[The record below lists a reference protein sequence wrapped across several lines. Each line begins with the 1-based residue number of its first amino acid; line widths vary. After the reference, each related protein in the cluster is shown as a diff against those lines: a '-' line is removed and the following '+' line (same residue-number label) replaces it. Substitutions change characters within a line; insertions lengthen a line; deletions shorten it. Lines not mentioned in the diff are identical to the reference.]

1 MVAVSL
7 GTETDGSI
15 ICPADVNSVVGFKP
29 TVGLT
34 NRAGVIPISPRQ
46 DSVGSVLDAVY
57 VLDAIVGFDPRDCE
71 ATKEASKFIPVGGY
85 KQFLNK
91 DGLARKRLGVVR
103 NPFSG
108 FYKGSTAISAFEAHL
123 TVAHPSIWQLRGT
136 LGARGINTYESG
148 ESTALLAEFK
158 LNINEYL
165 KELTNSPVRS
175 LADIIA
181 FNLNNS
187 DLEKTDE
194 YGQEVFIAAEM
205 TNGIGKQERMAMEM
219 MANLSQDGFEKL
231 MMENKLDATVTLGSG
246 MATVLAIGGLK
257 GMEPKLIEVAYG
269 FEQATKIRRP
279 PTSPNNLLCPN
290 EAIRGSGEE
299 RPSSSLLIELR
310 LAFSETH
317 FEIFKVSVLQEAA
330 RFTPMG
336 VYSGDVLL
344 LCGSSPCGFAGSNI
358 QDIQWAFSQNKL
370 TSRQL
375 VDFYLHQIEALNPE
389 LRSVIEVNPDA
400 REQADKA
407 DAEIKKQEG
416 VGGVAWHTSVA
427 EGHGDAAVVERLRKA
442 GAVILGKASMS
453 EWYQFRSLKLE
464 TAGVQGVDRNPYV
477 ASGEPC
483 GSSSGSAVS
492 VAANMV
498 AVSLGTET
506 DGSIICQLIPI
517 CRSVLDAVYVLDAIV
532 GFDPRD
538 GEATKEASKFIPVG
552 GYKQFLNKD
561 GIAGKRLGVVRNPFS
576 GFYNRSTAIS
586 AFEAHL
592 TVLRQRGAI
601 LVDNLEIEN
610 VDIILNP
617 YESGESTVLLAE
629 FKLNI
634 NEYLKELTN
643 SPVRSLADII
653 AFNLNNSDLE
663 KTDENGQEVFIAAEM
678 TNGIG
683 RAREDGNGDDGKS
696 VS

>member
-1 MVAVSL
+1 MDTMV
-7 GTETDGSI
+7 
-15 ICPADVNSVVGFKP
+15 
-29 TVGLT
+29 
-34 NRAGVIPISPRQ
+34 
-46 DSVGSVLDAVY
+46 
-57 VLDAIVGFDPRDCE
+57 
-71 ATKEASKFIPVGGY
+71 
-85 KQFLNK
+85 
-91 DGLARKRLGVVR
+91 
-103 NPFSG
+103 
-108 FYKGSTAISAFEAHL
+108 
-123 TVAHPSIWQLRGT
+123 
-136 LGARGINTYESG
+136 
-148 ESTALLAEFK
+148 
-158 LNINEYL
+158 
-165 KELTNSPVRS
+165 
-175 LADIIA
+175 
-181 FNLNNS
+181 
-187 DLEKTDE
+187 
-194 YGQEVFIAAEM
+194 
-205 TNGIGKQERMAMEM
+205 MAMAFKM
-219 MANLSQDGFEKL
+219 LSL
-231 MMENKLDATVTLGSG
+231 
-246 MATVLAIGGLK
+246 
-257 GMEPKLIEVAYG
+257 
-269 FEQATKIRRP
+269 
-279 PTSPNNLLCPN
+279 
-290 EAIRGSGEE
+290 
-299 RPSSSLLIELR
+299 
-310 LAFSETH
+310 
-317 FEIFKVSVLQEAA
+317 
-330 RFTPMG
+330 
-336 VYSGDVLL
+336 LL
-344 LCGSSPCGFAGSNI
+344 LCGFFFSNSFVIEEANI

-407 DAEIKKQEG
+407 DAEIKSKKELG
-416 VGGVAWHTSVA
+416 ELHGIPVLLKDSINTKDKLNTTAGSYALLGA
-427 EGHGDAAVVERLRKA
+427 EVSGDAAVVERLRKA

-453 EWYQFRSLKLE
+453 EWYQFRSLK
-464 TAGVQGVDRNPYV
+464 TRNGWCPRSGQGVNPYV

-506 DGSIICQLIPI
+506 DGSIICPADVNSVVGFKPTVGLTSRTGVIPISPRQDSVGRINYESRACSIYIIDQRFLYHRPI

-617 YESGESTVLLAE
+617 YESGESTALLAE

-634 NEYLKELTN
+634 NEYLKELTH
-643 SPVRSLADII
+643 SPVRSLAGII

-683 RAREDGNGDDGKS
+683 KQERMAMEMMANLSRDGFEKLMMENELDATVTLGSAWPLYWPLEVTPELVFQLGMMEMECPLAYVLED
-696 VS
+696 

>member
-1 MVAVSL
+1 
-7 GTETDGSI
+7 
-15 ICPADVNSVVGFKP
+15 
-29 TVGLT
+29 
-34 NRAGVIPISPRQ
+34 
-46 DSVGSVLDAVY
+46 
-57 VLDAIVGFDPRDCE
+57 
-71 ATKEASKFIPVGGY
+71 
-85 KQFLNK
+85 
-91 DGLARKRLGVVR
+91 
-103 NPFSG
+103 
-108 FYKGSTAISAFEAHL
+108 
-123 TVAHPSIWQLRGT
+123 
-136 LGARGINTYESG
+136 
-148 ESTALLAEFK
+148 
-158 LNINEYL
+158 
-165 KELTNSPVRS
+165 
-175 LADIIA
+175 
-181 FNLNNS
+181 
-187 DLEKTDE
+187 
-194 YGQEVFIAAEM
+194 
-205 TNGIGKQERMAMEM
+205 MAMAFKM
-219 MANLSQDGFEKL
+219 LSL
-231 MMENKLDATVTLGSG
+231 
-246 MATVLAIGGLK
+246 
-257 GMEPKLIEVAYG
+257 
-269 FEQATKIRRP
+269 
-279 PTSPNNLLCPN
+279 
-290 EAIRGSGEE
+290 
-299 RPSSSLLIELR
+299 
-310 LAFSETH
+310 
-317 FEIFKVSVLQEAA
+317 
-330 RFTPMG
+330 
-336 VYSGDVLL
+336 LL
-344 LCGSSPCGFAGSNI
+344 LCGFFFSNSFVIEEANI

-407 DAEIKKQEG
+407 DAEIKSKKELG
-416 VGGVAWHTSVA
+416 ELHGIPVLLKDSINTKDKLNTTAGSYALLGA
-427 EGHGDAAVVERLRKA
+427 EVSGDAAVVERLRKA

-453 EWYQFRSLKLE
+453 EWYQFRSLK
-464 TAGVQGVDRNPYV
+464 TRNGWCPRSGQGVNPYV

-506 DGSIICQLIPI
+506 DGSIICPADVNSVVGFKPTVGLTSRAGVIPISPRQDSVGPI

-683 RAREDGNGDDGKS
+683 KQERMAMEMMANLSRDGFEKLMMENELDAMVTLGSGMATVLAIGGYPGVSVPAGYDGDGMPFGICFGGLKGMEPKLIEVAYGFEQATKIRRPPAS
-696 VS
+696 PKNLLCPYEPL